1 MTAMKVTPLGNRSF
15 GMFQDLKLIVLE
27 IKIANGMAWFY
38 CWYLRIIVHGLQAAL
53 QENVIPEGRDRS
65 ETTTM
70 YCTVISTISMLWVSS
85 SYPPKIT
92 VVKEVHP
99 KKE

>member
-1 MTAMKVTPLGNRSF
+1 M
-15 GMFQDLKLIVLE
+15 ILE
-27 IKIANGMAWFY
+27 IKIANGMASIY

-65 ETTTM
+65 ETTKM
-70 YCTVISTISMLWVSS
+70 YCPVISTISMLWVSS

-92 VVKEVHP
+92 VLKEVHP
-99 KKE
+99 MKE